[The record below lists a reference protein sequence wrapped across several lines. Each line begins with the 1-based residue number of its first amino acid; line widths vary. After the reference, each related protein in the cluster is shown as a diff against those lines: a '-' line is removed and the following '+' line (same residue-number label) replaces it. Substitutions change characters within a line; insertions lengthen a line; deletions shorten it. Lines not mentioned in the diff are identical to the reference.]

1 MSTYIHHDAK
11 VSCAEA
17 LITDYFPGA
26 FSDCGRLLVASEI
39 LAQYWD
45 TDAIPFGDNAA
56 LEELVASAMRF
67 AGLLSR
73 NIPKG
78 Y

>member
-1 MSTYIHHDAK
+1 MSVDNNRMG
-11 VSCAEA
+11 SAEA

-26 FSDCGRLLVASEI
+26 LSDCGRLLVASEI

-45 TDAIPFGDNAA
+45 TGAIPFGDNAA
-56 LEELVASAMRF
+56 LEELVASAMRL

-73 NIPKG
+73 NMPKG